1 MQILD
6 LYINPPTRSGE
17 QLRILINEIIMQ
29 IINEAKECVCLPL
42 LTQVSAC
49 ERLLD
54 AAEQKGNKIR
64 TKDLFLKQHKLLN
77 RLEKVI
83 TLNFLIK

>member
-6 LYINPPTRSGE
+6 LYLYPPTLSGE
-17 QLRILINEIIMQ
+17 ELLNLIIKINMQ
-29 IINEAKECVCLPL
+29 IINEARERVCLSL
-42 LTQVSAC
+42 LNQVSAC
-49 ERLLD
+49 ERLLE
-54 AAEQKGNKIR
+54 AAEQKENKIR

-83 TLNFLIK
+83 T

>member
-6 LYINPPTRSGE
+6 FYLYPPTRSGE
-17 QLRILINEIIMQ
+17 ELLNLIIKINMQ
-29 IINEAKECVCLPL
+29 IINEAKERVYLSL
-42 LTQVSAC
+42 LNQVSAC
-49 ERLLD
+49 ERLLE
-54 AAEQKGNKIR
+54 AAEQKENKIR

-83 TLNFLIK
+83 T

>member
-6 LYINPPTRSGE
+6 LYLYPPTRSGE
-17 QLRILINEIIMQ
+17 KLLNLIIKINMQ
-29 IINEAKECVCLPL
+29 IINEARERVCLSL
-42 LTQVSAC
+42 LNQVSAC
-49 ERLLD
+49 ERLLE
-54 AAEQKGNKIR
+54 AAEQKDNKIR

-83 TLNFLIK
+83 T

>member
-6 LYINPPTRSGE
+6 LYLYPHTRSGE
-17 QLRILINEIIMQ
+17 ELLNLIIKINMQ
-29 IINEAKECVCLPL
+29 IINEAKERVCLSL
-42 LTQVSAC
+42 LNQVSAC
-49 ERLLD
+49 ERLLE
-54 AAEQKGNKIR
+54 AAEQKDNKIR

-83 TLNFLIK
+83 S